1 MGIRLEDLAS
11 FGDPDEMESL
21 ASELLLRAETVA
33 GTAQGLSR
41 QVDEMTF
48 EGPAAAALR
57 EQTADRRRRAQ
68 KVASDLTGLAELLKV
83 RAAEARDGID
93 QVQAARRR
101 VQELDP

>member
-11 FGDPDEMESL
+11 FGDPEGMESM
-21 ASELLLRAETVA
+21 ASDLLLRAEAVA
-33 GTAQGLSR
+33 GIAQGLSR

-68 KVASDLTGLAELLKV
+68 KVVSDLTDLAELLKV
-83 RAAEARDGID
+83 RAADAREGID
-93 QVQAARRR
+93 QAQAALRRA
-101 VQELDP
+101 QELDP